1 MANPSK
7 PDIDYSYAGFQ
18 QETQDFPFP
27 GTQLDND
34 LAELS
39 TSIDQTIDGL
49 ADIRRSDGKLQNSIV
64 TADSLD
70 ESLLIG
76 LKTPTVWETSTRYI
90 VLDCVSIAETGLQ
103 GIYRCLVSH
112 ESADFSDDLGA
123 GYWEMIFSMSPAGL
137 GLADV
142 AVTGDYDDLLN
153 LPALGAAAFLNV
165 GTTAGTVAAG
175 NDTRITNAVQ
185 TSRTLTAGA
194 GMAAIGNLSADRTIA
209 LNSASLA
216 SLALADS
223 AVQRIGNETKIGDLR
238 VTDGLL
244 KVFKDLQTIPTTAD
258 SAGMIVSC
266 NRSNADR
273 ETNIRNMYVNGT
285 GMTKAFVWSQI
296 TTAGSA
302 ETDLLTLYRNGRAAV
317 GSIGWLE
324 AIAGQAETVS
334 MFTSLSKPGTALALT
349 GASRT
354 SDALAPAYFSGI
366 GVWGFSHNNRA
377 RTGDFNTTFMGWGG
391 YFENRRDNGS
401 GRSHGVEI
409 GSVNLGAA
417 GVDPEATLMTPYD
430 YAQANSINGLLLSA
444 GRPDVGAGQHDI
456 SNAINVIANGAK
468 YRTGIVFGNG
478 SVAADGPTV
487 PAILMPTLYGFR
499 WHTAEGLRA
508 YFHADQS
515 AGSQTIGMVV
525 RNDSVDV
532 EFQGSTTIRLKT
544 NEIRA
549 LNTNGGFDGGATYIG
564 NTTASRQFRL
574 ATFDASFPHLYLEI
588 NTNTTAS
595 PTWTNRGQFNAATGV
610 YSSVSD
616 ERLKKNFRPFGRSAL
631 DTVSGLAS
639 ASSHYSMIGDDREHF
654 GYLAGRVLSVF
665 PEGVDAKG
673 KNLMVS
679 DRPISA
685 LHSLAIDELKQR
697 VEMLENTNLL

>member
-1 MANPSK
+1 MSITSPDDRISEYNPVVATTDF
-7 PDIDYSYAGFQ
+7 PAGFPV
-18 QETQDFPFP
+18 F
-27 GTQLDND
+27 DND
-34 LAELS
+34 DIAVYLDGVERVDFTISATYVEGVSINARAVFAVGITGKVEVVGSRDPRRTNLFQAGGALPIRDQNLALNTIVAEIQEARRDIERS
-39 TSIDQTIDGL
+39 FKVPYGVTPPAVPQPSDQMVLGWV
-49 ADIRRSDGKLQNSIV
+49 GNNLQN
-64 TADSLD
+64 LD
-70 ESLLIG
+70 
-76 LKTPTVWETSTRYI
+76 
-90 VLDCVSIAETGLQ
+90 
-103 GIYRCLVSH
+103 
-112 ESADFSDDLGA
+112 
-123 GYWEMIFSMSPAGL
+123 PAQF
-137 GLADV
+137 V
-142 AVTGDYDDLLN
+142 N
-153 LPALGAAAFLNV
+153 M
-165 GTTAGTVAAG
+165 AGTATAAQG
-175 NDTRITNAVQ
+175 AKADNAVQ
-185 TSRTLTAGA
+185 RA
-194 GMAAIGNLSADRTIA
+194 
-209 LNSASLA
+209 
-216 SLALADS
+216 
-223 AVQRIGNETKIGDLR
+223 GNEVKTGDLR
-238 VTDGLL
+238 ISDGLL
-244 KVFKDLQTIPTTAD
+244 KTFKNLQTIPTTAD
-258 SAGMIVSC
+258 NIGMIVSH
-266 NRSNADR
+266 NRSNADG
-273 ETNIRNMYVNGT
+273 ETNIRNMYVNGV
-285 GMTKAFVWSQI
+285 GMNKAFVWSQI

-302 ETDLLTLYRNGRAAV
+302 EVDLLTLYRNGRAAV

-334 MFTSLSKPGTALALT
+334 MFTSLSKPGTALAVT

-354 SDALAPAYFSGI
+354 SDAVAPAYFSGI

-409 GSVNLGAA
+409 GSVNMGAA
-417 GVDPEATLMTPYD
+417 GVDPEVSLMTPYD
-430 YAQANSINGLLLSA
+430 YAQVNSINGLLLSA

-456 SNAINVIANGAK
+456 SNAMNVIANGAK

-499 WHTAEGLRA
+499 WYTAEGLRA

-515 AGSQTIGMVV
+515 AGSQT
-525 RNDSVDV
+525 
-532 EFQGSTTIRLKT
+532 TLRLKT

-549 LNTNGGFDGGATYIG
+549 LNTNGGFDAGATYIG

-574 ATFDASFPHLYLEI
+574 ATFDASFPNLYLEI

-616 ERLKKNFRPFGRSAL
+616 ERLKENFRPFGRSAL

-665 PEGVDAKG
+665 PEGVDATG
-673 KNLMVS
+673 ENLMVS

-697 VEMLENTNLL
+697 IEILEKAACPRSA